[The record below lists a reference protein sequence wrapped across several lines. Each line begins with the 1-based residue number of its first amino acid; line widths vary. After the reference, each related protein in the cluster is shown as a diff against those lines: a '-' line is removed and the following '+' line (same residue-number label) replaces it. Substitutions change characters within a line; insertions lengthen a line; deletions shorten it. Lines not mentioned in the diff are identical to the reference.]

1 MLPDIDSLALFV
13 RAAELRSL
21 TKAAEASNIGLAA
34 ASRRMALLEH
44 RFKTA
49 LFERSPRGVEMTAA
63 GASLLPHAR
72 ALLVEI
78 NQMQADMRDHAEGS
92 KGALRIL
99 ANTSVITEALPDDL
113 ATFAQANPDVRLVVE
128 ERWSEEIVRS
138 LLAAGADIGIV
149 VEGANTEGL
158 ETHPYRTD
166 RLAVVMRPSHRLA
179 SAKARDASARVAFE
193 DVLDDD
199 LIALE
204 SGSAMM
210 RLLAQQAVIAE
221 KTLQLRVQVRSF
233 EAVCRMVQAGLGTGL
248 LPFQAALALGTAM
261 GLVVRPL
268 AEEWA
273 ERRMLICVKQHRP
286 VTSSLALLL
295 KHLTQ
300 VSR

>member
-21 TKAAEASNIGLAA
+21 TKAAEASHIGLAA

-49 LFERSPRGVEMTAA
+49 LFERSPRGVELTPA
-63 GASLLPHAR
+63 GASLLPHAK

-99 ANTSVITEALPDDL
+99 ANTSVITESLPDDL
-113 ATFAQANPDVRLVVE
+113 ASFADANPDVRLIVQ
-128 ERWSEEIVRS
+128 ERWSEEIVRA
-138 LLAAGADIGIV
+138 LIAAEGDIGIV
-149 VEGANTEGL
+149 VEGVATDGL
-158 ETHPYRTD
+158 DTFPYRSD
-166 RLAVVMRPSHRLA
+166 RLAVVLRGNHALA
-179 SAKARDASARVAFE
+179 RGDTRGQSVAFE
-193 DVLDDD
+193 EVLDDD

-204 SGSAMM
+204 SASSMM
-210 RLLAQQAVIAE
+210 RLLAQQAVIAQ

-273 ERRMLICVKQHRP
+273 ERRMLVCVKQQRP
-286 VTSSLALLL
+286 VTSSLALMLEHL
-295 KHLTQ
+295 K
-300 VSR
+300 RAADRG